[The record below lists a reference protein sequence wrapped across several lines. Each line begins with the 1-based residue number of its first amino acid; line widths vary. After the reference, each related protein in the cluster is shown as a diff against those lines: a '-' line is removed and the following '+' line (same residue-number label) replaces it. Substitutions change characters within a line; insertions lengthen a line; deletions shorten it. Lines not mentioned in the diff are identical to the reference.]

1 MRNNESNGHPP
12 RTRSPVSA
20 SFRICPISTWGGCRS
35 GYPAKHRRSGWTR
48 SLNERKQ
55 SRSRGNGGRRWS
67 KILSSPHLVFPSSSN
82 TAPFPIVS
90 NTAMI
95 WDFLFTPMKSLPPGL
110 NTVYISSWNRFF
122 RSFPFSL
129 PSARS
134 LLSIIR
140 VAEKKNNDYLHLRYR
155 SFAFSLSLS
164 FFFGSPLARSIIR
177 AEGSSRDS
185 KFSKYRGFQRCF
197 NLQRDYR
204 FPNREW

>member
-1 MRNNESNGHPP
+1 MSHLHVRGMPVGLSCQTPP
-12 RTRSPVSA
+12 
-20 SFRICPISTWGGCRS
+20 IW
-35 GYPAKHRRSGWTR
+35 
-48 SLNERKQ
+48 LNEILEREKTKLVE
-55 SRSRGNGGRRWS
+55 GNGGRRWS

-140 VAEKKNNDYLHLRYR
+140 VAEKKNNDYLYLRYRYR

-185 KFSKYRGFQRCF
+185 KFSKRREIPRLSTM
-197 NLQRDYR
+197 LQPSTRLSISK
-204 FPNREW
+204 

>member
-1 MRNNESNGHPP
+1 MSHLHVRGMPVGLSCQTPP
-12 RTRSPVSA
+12 
-20 SFRICPISTWGGCRS
+20 IW
-35 GYPAKHRRSGWTR
+35 
-48 SLNERKQ
+48 LNEILEREKTK
-55 SRSRGNGGRRWS
+55 SVEGNGGRRWS
-67 KILSSPHLVFPSSSN
+67 KLLSSPHLVFPSSSN

-155 SFAFSLSLS
+155 SFAFS
-164 FFFGSPLARSIIR
+164 FFFFWQPSGTIDHPSWRFIEGLEIFEIPRLSTMLQPSTRLSI
-177 AEGSSRDS
+177 S
-185 KFSKYRGFQRCF
+185 K
-197 NLQRDYR
+197 
-204 FPNREW
+204 